1 MVGIACIIID
11 EDDADLP
18 TIAKLCMPK
27 GCRDLM

>member
-18 TIAKLCMPK
+18 TKSCMPK